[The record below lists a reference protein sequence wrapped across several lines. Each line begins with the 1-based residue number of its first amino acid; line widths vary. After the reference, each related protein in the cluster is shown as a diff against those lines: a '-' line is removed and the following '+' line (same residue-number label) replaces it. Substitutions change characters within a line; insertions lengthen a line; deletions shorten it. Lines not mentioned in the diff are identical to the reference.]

1 MYSKFDVGYRM
12 INDKATVKPQ
22 FKPTSLEDEYTVMQ
36 PTYVNTLPGTTS
48 MVTPIAKSTPM
59 TQASQMPTIPT
70 VSSQARDILEPSWN
84 ERTRATYLDRQIQ
97 GMSSVRLPSSM
108 PSLEDGISV
117 GPESLSRRI
126 QDYCQEKRDNR
137 KHEWEMHRLTLERM
151 KESKVKQYKSQ
162 EERDAVYARM
172 LHNLERTR
180 AAIRNSISKA
190 STISDEEC

>member
-1 MYSKFDVGYRM
+1 MDRVNGTMYSKFDVGYRM
-12 INDKATVKPQ
+12 INEKATVKPQ

-36 PTYVNTLPGTTS
+36 STYVNTLSGTTS

-59 TQASQMPTIPT
+59 MQPLQMPTIPT
-70 VSSQARDILEPSWN
+70 VSSQVRDILEPSSN
-84 ERTRATYLDRQIQ
+84 ERARATYLDRQIQ

-137 KHEWEMHRLTLERM
+137 KHEWETHRLTLERM
-151 KESKVKQYKSQ
+151 KESKEKQYQ
-162 EERDAVYARM
+162 Q
-172 LHNLERTR
+172 
-180 AAIRNSISKA
+180 
-190 STISDEEC
+190 